1 MALLKASEPWAM
13 TADQAAQRQGYASR
27 SELALR
33 KAAESFCRERWPEA
47 RIVHEIVMGEGR
59 VRADVAALGTSHIAA
74 LEIKGEYD
82 NMTRMLHQVGMYQ
95 LCVPE
100 VWMVVPYGKH
110 ADDCKLIR
118 HLLPSVG
125 LLIGNGT
132 KVWEDGPRTK
142 ARDIEHPEFAL
153 VVDSEPVPRQPVTK
167 LMLEMCWAAE
177 LVGIC
182 DRTRTS
188 VGKKATRPHM
198 IAALMDLGADVLQ
211 AEVCTALRSRDA
223 LWRADAPISA
233 TAHPS
238 SAVSPQNR
246 PDGAP

>member
-1 MALLKASEPWAM
+1 MALLAASEPWAM

-33 KAAESFCRERWPEA
+33 NALEAFCRPRWPAA
-47 RIVHEIVMGEGR
+47 RIVHEIVMGQGR
-59 VRADVAALGTSHIAA
+59 VRADVAVLDTAHIAA
-74 LEIKGEYD
+74 FEIKGEYD

-125 LLIGNGT
+125 LLIGNGV
-132 KVWEDGPRTK
+132 KGWEAHNGRRM
-142 ARDIEHPEFAL
+142 RDIEDKEFEL
-153 VVDSEPVPRQPVTK
+153 VVDSEPSPRQPVTK

-177 LVGIC
+177 LAGIC
-182 DRTRTS
+182 DRTRTAA
-188 VGKKATRPHM
+188 GKKATRPRM
-198 IAALMDLGADVLQ
+198 ISALMDLPFETLQ
-211 AEVCTALRSRDA
+211 AEVCTALRGRDA
-223 LWRADAPISA
+223 VWRADAPFPA
-233 TAHPS
+233 QPVTPPNQEADH
-238 SAVSPQNR
+238 
-246 PDGAP
+246 G